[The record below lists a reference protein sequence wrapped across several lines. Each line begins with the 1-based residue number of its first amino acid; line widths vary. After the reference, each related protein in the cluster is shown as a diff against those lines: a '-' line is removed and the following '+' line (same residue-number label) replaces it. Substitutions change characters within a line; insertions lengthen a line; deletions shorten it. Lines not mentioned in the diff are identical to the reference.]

1 MPKKVIAIDGPAG
14 AGKSTVARQVAK
26 RLNYLYIDTG
36 AMYRALTLKALKMH
50 IPLTDWDLLT
60 KLAQET
66 KIELLSKNDKIIV
79 ICDGQDVS
87 EEIRKPEVSQN
98 VSLVALIPGVR
109 EKMVEAQR
117 QMAKKGGVVMDGRD
131 IATVVLPQADC
142 KVFLTASVEE
152 RALRRYK
159 ELVEK
164 GYQEPL
170 DKVKEDIYRRDLLD
184 KEREV
189 GPLMQS
195 PDAVLIDSTGLS
207 IETVVEKILSLC
219 GEGE

>member
-131 IATVVLPQADC
+131 IATVILPQADC

-159 ELVEK
+159 ELVEN

-195 PDAVLIDSTGLS
+195 PYAVLIDSTGLS